1 MIKITTEHIKYKDNH
16 ELEFYARLG
25 KEWLQSKPIFKCKQ
39 CGSNLDFFV
48 NSIQNEFGH
57 FVYVWCEECGSRKH
71 ISELQP
77 IIRLK
82 KSKRK

>member
-1 MIKITTEHIKYKDNH
+1 MGAVPFSSAKSNH

-25 KEWLQSKPIFKCKQ
+25 REWLQSKPILKCKQ

-57 FVYVWCEECGSRKH
+57 FVYVWCEECVF
-71 ISELQP
+71 
-77 IIRLK
+77 IINVNHNPFILPPYL
-82 KSKRK
+82 